1 MKQTESRAWDLEK
14 EKRERDAL
22 SKALMLPQDAVKGE
36 TLLTFTGQRVVYI
49 ENYRSILL
57 YSDTKIQIQAKHYRL
72 TVAGRNL
79 SICYYDKDEM
89 KITGHVEAISFE

>member
-1 MKQTESRAWDLEK
+1 MEK

-79 SICYYDKDEM
+79 SIRYYDKDEM